1 MIVYAF
7 LLGCVLMMSVGQV
20 LFKKSAMLLPT
31 LSHPLLLLFQP
42 VFFGALCL
50 YGVATVCWVG
60 ALQFLPLG
68 RAYMFIALAFIII
81 PLLSWYFFGE
91 TLDIKFLLGAILIIS
106 GVLLTLK

>member
-1 MIVYAF
+1 MIVYVF
-7 LLGCVLMMSVGQV
+7 LLVCILMMSIGQI
-20 LFKKSAMLLPT
+20 LLKKSAMLLPT
-31 LSHPLLLLFQP
+31 LNHPFLLIFQP

-68 RAYMFIALAFIII
+68 RAYMFIALGFVII

-91 TLDIKFLLGAILIIS
+91 TLDIKFLVGAILIIS

>member
-1 MIVYAF
+1 MLVYTF

-31 LSHPLLLLFQP
+31 LSHPIFLAFKPIFL
-42 VFFGALCL
+42 GALCL
-50 YGVATVCWVG
+50 YGVATICWVG

-68 RAYMFIALAFIII
+68 RAYMFMSFSFIFI

-91 TLDIKFLLGAILIIS
+91 ALDIKFVLGIILIIS

>member
-7 LLGCVLMMSVGQV
+7 LLGCVLMMGLGQV
-20 LFKKSAMLLPT
+20 LFKKSALLLPN
-31 LSHPLLLLFQP
+31 LSHPVFLAFKP
-42 VFFGALCL
+42 VFLGALCL
-50 YGVATVCWVG
+50 YGVATICWVG

-68 RAYMFIALAFIII
+68 RAYMFMAFSFIFV